1 MRGKPSRT
9 GRQRVR
15 TVCGRSVVA
24 RVGAVWIALAIAT
37 SIAIAV
43 VLSHVRLDMTPGH
56 FDLSVLTAIFV
67 DYL

>member
-24 RVGAVWIALAIAT
+24 RVGAVRIALTIAT

-43 VLSHVRLDMTPGH
+43 VLSHVRLDTPGH